1 MAKTKTNT
9 NDPVVI
15 KKYANR
21 RLYDTTRSAYITL
34 DDLKTLV
41 HEGTDFVVLDAKTG
55 EDLTHS
61 VLTQIIFEQ
70 EAQGQHL
77 LPVDFLRQLIR
88 FYGDSMQNVVPGF
101 LDMSMN
107 SLAQSKERLAK
118 KMGSSTSNPLFGLF
132 EEQVRQNMTLFE
144 KALSSMTPFGAFG
157 ASQTEANP
165 EPAAPAE
172 REDGLDELRA
182 QMAAMQDKLD
192 KLS

>member
-1 MAKTKTNT
+1 MAKSKTNA

-34 DDLKTLV
+34 DDLKALV
-41 HEGTDFVVLDAKTG
+41 HEGTDFVVQDAKSG

-88 FYGDSMQNVVPGF
+88 FYGDSMQNIVPGF

-107 SLAQSKERLAK
+107 SLAQSKERFAK
-118 KMGSSTSNPLFGLF
+118 QMGSTATNPLFGLF
-132 EEQVRQNMTLFE
+132 EEQVRQNMALFE
-144 KALSSMTPFGAFG
+144 STLKSMSSFGT
-157 ASQTEANP
+157 SQPEP
-165 EPAAPAE
+165 KSEPAAPAK
-172 REDGLDELRA
+172 RDDDLDELRA
-182 QMAAMQDKLD
+182 QMAAMQEKLD
-192 KLS
+192 KLG